1 MFNYMLSKYKKAVF
15 HPLKTIASALWH
27 LLLSPTAF
35 AIPPFGF
42 SSLPSGVYHSSFMVY
57 SPLWCLLFYLLGF
70 ASLPSGV
77 CYFILLPILRHL
89 PSCLPVFTSPPSS
102 GFCSPLRCL
111 LFCFSG
117 SATLI
122 RCLLSHLPTFVIP
135 PSALPPAFLL
145 LWSFVQKSPH
155 LRPCLT
161 DKRMCF

>member
-1 MFNYMLSKYKKAVF
+1 MFNYMLSNIKKPVF
-15 HPLKTIASALWH
+15 RPLKTIASALWH
-27 LLLSPTAF
+27 LLLSPPAF

-42 SSLPSGVYHSSFMVY
+42 SSLPSGVY
-57 SPLWCLLFYLLGF
+57 
-70 ASLPSGV
+70 
-77 CYFILLPILRHL
+77 YFVLLPILRHL

-122 RCLLSHLPTFVIP
+122 QHLLFHLLVCCPIFHHLLFSLPAFVI
-135 PSALPPAFLL
+135 PPAFLL